1 MNWWTQFWNRI
12 RGRKP
17 TTRQALVLHA
27 DTLRGIVHSIFTTEE
42 HELTCDEC
50 FEQLDTFAELVLVGK
65 PIPEALKL
73 VEAHLE
79 RCHDCREEFEAL
91 MAALRAA

>member
-1 MNWWTQFWNRI
+1 MSWWQQLWNRI
-12 RGRKP
+12 RGRR
-17 TTRQALVLHA
+17 TDAHQTLVLSA
-27 DTLRGIVHSIFTTEE
+27 ETLRGIIRGILTTQER
-42 HELTCDEC
+42 ELTCDEC
-50 FEQLDTFAELVLVGK
+50 FEQLDTFAELVLVGQ

-73 VEAHLE
+73 VEEHLE